1 MIERITNLENKLNY
15 ETNEIQNTTIIQK
28 DSYMTKIEASIM
40 KINSELTEKIKN
52 QEIIIE
58 KLRKENKILDS
69 QTRNDK
75 TRTNTINTV
84 IQNTEKE
91 RVYISIIQLL
101 KQLIKMY

>member
-1 MIERITNLENKLNY
+1 
-15 ETNEIQNTTIIQK
+15 
-28 DSYMTKIEASIM
+28 MTKIEASIM

-69 QTRNDK
+69 HTRNDK

-91 RVYISIIQLL
+91 REKERVYISIIQLL